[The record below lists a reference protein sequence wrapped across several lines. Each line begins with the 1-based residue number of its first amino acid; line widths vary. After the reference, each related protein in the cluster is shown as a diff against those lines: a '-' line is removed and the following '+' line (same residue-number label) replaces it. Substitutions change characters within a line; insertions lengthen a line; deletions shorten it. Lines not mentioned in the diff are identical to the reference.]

1 MTFSDGGISLRSVL
15 MSLSLNFKANLN
27 GTVYVTLARSLS
39 YNCQFRIQ
47 PERKEKKTL
56 PSQCNLQPV
65 CRQLLQPA
73 TSTVCITVIQK
84 CRSLCS
90 LCTYYST
97 LFTLAL
103 KLVSNR
109 FTFNQTTS
117 HYVVYMIQSAL
128 GAFTQSDRFK
138 VLV

>member
-84 CRSLCS
+84 CHSLCS

-109 FTFNQTTS
+109 FTFNQTTF